1 MNILRA
7 FINNSFKENFYGK
20 RKKINILTTI
30 FISYKNS
37 VKIFLKLKL
46 NLELSQKLI
55 NLKRLFKSPKY

>member
-1 MNILRA
+1 MNTLRVLV
-7 FINNSFKENFYGK
+7 NNSFKENFYGK

-46 NLELSQKLI
+46 ILELSQKLI
-55 NLKRLFKSPKY
+55 NLKRLCKSPKY